1 MRFRTAALALV
12 IATPVAAESVKF
24 PITIPQECFELAQ
37 REGVPTV
44 LENRVQATRAKLKLA
59 SLRNSDH
66 LVRECRAAV
75 HRAQEA
81 MAAAKKSQTAGQG
94 VYGGQAGFEAGVQA
108 NATRSP
114 N

>member
-1 MRFRTAALALV
+1 MRFRLAALALV
-12 IATPVAAESVKF
+12 IASPVAAAESVQF
-24 PITIPQECFELAQ
+24 PMTIPQECFELAQ

-44 LENRVQATRAKLKLA
+44 LENKVQATKAKLKLA
-59 SLRNSDH
+59 SMRNSDH

-81 MAAAKKSQTAGQG
+81 MNAAKKSSVGS
-94 VYGGQAGFEAGVQA
+94 QAGFEAGVQA
-108 NATRSP
+108 IDRRMP

>member
-1 MRFRTAALALV
+1 MRFPTAALALV

-59 SLRNSDH
+59 SLKNSDH

-81 MAAAKKSQTAGQG
+81 MAAAKKSPSIGQ
-94 VYGGQAGFEAGVQA
+94 GGQAGFEAGVQA
-108 NATRSP
+108 NAIRSP